1 VNTPKLSSIVL
12 ATSSLTQGSVQKA
25 SFGHGRTSNW
35 KKRAKG
41 GQPETTQLEV
51 LEVNSGGVITG
62 GAGEHASSGEQAT
75 QKRGR
80 SSILST
86 PNASRSLVVAAT
98 QPRPSP

>member
-1 VNTPKLSSIVL
+1 MFFPCGEEGSLTKLKMGHVCPPNTPPFTQTEGPVNTPKLSSIVL

-51 LEVNSGGVITG
+51 LEVNSG
-62 GAGEHASSGEQAT
+62 
-75 QKRGR
+75 
-80 SSILST
+80 
-86 PNASRSLVVAAT
+86 
-98 QPRPSP
+98 